1 MNMEGAGFGDL
12 LQQAEQMAAELDIG
26 MDLPRVER
34 NPRQILEEC
43 QTLLSQVTPVNKDA
57 MKVKASLLLGTQ
69 GYDVSKVSQRLESL
83 SAKKAFEPLEPVRD
97 TDIEGFLKNE
107 RENALLAV
115 IEKTRKTTLETCEQR
130 LWESMEEEWER
141 EKQKI
146 LNALL
151 GTGHQMLDYSQETE
165 QSLLSDVVSMQGR
178 SALNNIEMAYASQVY
193 TYNKKIIEGGIP
205 PSLQDMFME
214 SAESIGDKLVIDKLW
229 SMVKFMVD
237 VPVVSPG
244 SIHARHDRK
253 LLEAFVSQARKYL
266 EYMYEKYVTNMVY
279 ENLYKAKRGGKP
291 GTYSLIRS
299 FLNVKHPTPMRGE
312 DGLLD
317 GHPIWAMIYYCLR
330 CGDLIAVQEVI
341 NKASQQLRDF
351 PEIMLEYINNDR
363 CLGPNSLTKV
373 RHYYRRTVKNSTDPY
388 KRAVYSVISQ
398 SDPLEAHSE
407 IADKTED
414 YLWLKLC
421 QIQFDS
427 DPLVPDQFTLQKLQ
441 SLLYEEYGESH
452 FNAYQQPYLYFQV
465 LFLTAQFEAALE
477 FLSRIDVLRCHAV
490 HLGLVL
496 YELKLLLLP
505 SSTQATLLT
514 RDATDPVS
522 PCRLNFARL
531 IMMYT
536 RKFESTD
543 PRDALE
549 YFFFLRDL
557 KSASGENLFMSCVTE
572 LVLETKEF
580 EMLLGKLDQVGM
592 RSPGAI
598 DKFQANSE
606 KIIELVA
613 KSTEEKGLFEDAVK
627 LYDLAHSHE
636 KVLSLINQLLS
647 SVVSQPSLPQSNR
660 ERLRVLAL
668 GIAKRYQTL
677 GHDATQDSTNTF
689 YLMLD
694 LMTFFDQFH
703 NGDLSSALQ
712 VIQNLKI
719 IPLDVDH
726 VKSSITGFNYFSDEV
741 RKCLPDILLSTMTI
755 LNTIY
760 KQTKKSFPQS
770 PGPVRTIDGQ
780 DASLNVIRNQAKA
793 LIMFVGMLPYRLP
806 GDTNARLVQL
816 EVQLS

>member
-1 MNMEGAGFGDL
+1 
-12 LQQAEQMAAELDIG
+12 
-26 MDLPRVER
+26 
-34 NPRQILEEC
+34 
-43 QTLLSQVTPVNKDA
+43 
-57 MKVKASLLLGTQ
+57 
-69 GYDVSKVSQRLESL
+69 
-83 SAKKAFEPLEPVRD
+83 
-97 TDIEGFLKNE
+97 
-107 RENALLAV
+107 
-115 IEKTRKTTLETCEQR
+115 
-130 LWESMEEEWER
+130 
-141 EKQKI
+141 
-146 LNALL
+146 
-151 GTGHQMLDYSQETE
+151 
-165 QSLLSDVVSMQGR
+165 
-178 SALNNIEMAYASQVY
+178 
-193 TYNKKIIEGGIP
+193 
-205 PSLQDMFME
+205 
-214 SAESIGDKLVIDKLW
+214 
-229 SMVKFMVD
+229 
-237 VPVVSPG
+237 
-244 SIHARHDRK
+244 
-253 LLEAFVSQARKYL
+253 
-266 EYMYEKYVTNMVY
+266 MVY

-312 DGLLD
+312 DGLLE
-317 GHPIWAMIYYCLR
+317 GQPIWSMIYYCLR
-330 CGDLIAVQEVI
+330 CGDLNAVQEVI
-341 NKASQQLRDF
+341 SKASQQLRDF
-351 PEIMLEYINNDR
+351 PDIMLEYIKNDR
-363 CLGPNSLTKV
+363 CLGPSTLTKV
-373 RHYYRRTVKNSTDPY
+373 RHFYRRTVKNSTDPY

-421 QIQFDS
+421 QIQFES
-427 DPLVPDQFTLQKLQ
+427 DPLAPDQFTLQKLQ

-452 FNAYQQPYLYFQV
+452 FSAYQQPYLYFQV

-514 RDATDPVS
+514 RDPADPT
-522 PCRLNFARL
+522 PQCRLNFARL

-536 RKFESTD
+536 RKFEATD
-543 PRDALE
+543 PREALQ

-557 KSASGENLFMSCVTE
+557 KSSSGENLFMSCVTE

-580 EMLLGKLDQVGM
+580 EMMLGKLDQNGM
-592 RSPGAI
+592 RRVSNSTNGSPYNHQSEATSSIVNRPGAI

-613 KSTEEKGLFEDAVK
+613 KNTEEKGLFEEAVK

-636 KVLSLINQLLS
+636 KVLSLLNQLLS

-660 ERLRVLAL
+660 ERLRTMAL
-668 GIAKRYQTL
+668 DIAKRYQSL

-703 NGDLSSALQ
+703 NGDISSALQ
-712 VIQNLKI
+712 IVQNLKV
-719 IPLDVDH
+719 IPLNVDR
-726 VKSSITGFNYFSDEV
+726 VKSSLTSFNYFSDEV
-741 RKCLPDILLSTMTI
+741 RKCLPDILLATMNI
-755 LNTIY
+755 LNAIY

-770 PGPVRTIDGQ
+770 PGPIKIIDGGQ
-780 DASLNVIRNQAKA
+780 EASLNAIRSQAKA

-816 EVQLS
+816 EVQLN